1 MRCGKCS
8 LGHSRHPEIICH
20 QRVGAFRED
29 RALDVRSRPESETFF
44 ESGTQLPVHGLS
56 KRTEF
61 VRPNPKVR
69 IFIRPLE
76 KCAGKG
82 SILRFFSKVTGRLL
96 LEVAVNK
103 TQVEQNRNS
112 AQMPEAWSETLRHD
126 HSPEQSYP

>member
-1 MRCGKCS
+1 MRSGKCS
-8 LGHSRHPEIICH
+8 LGHSRHPEITCH
-20 QRVGAFRED
+20 QRAGAFRED
-29 RALDVRSRPESETFF
+29 RALDVRSGPESETLV
-44 ESGTQLPVHGLS
+44 ESGTQLPVRGLS

-61 VRPNPKVR
+61 VKSNPKLR
-69 IFIRPLE
+69 IFLRPIE
-76 KCAGKG
+76 KRARKG
-82 SILRFFSKVTGRLL
+82 TILQFFSKVTGRLL